1 MVVTNFQLQEH
12 FLMHAM
18 QGMLFAW
25 SASVWSAAACPQT
38 TYSRATTA
46 VAQSTGADSN
56 NEPGDTM
63 TPEGRMD

>member
-1 MVVTNFQLQEH
+1 
-12 FLMHAM
+12 MHAM

-38 TYSRATTA
+38 THSRATTA

-56 NEPGDTM
+56 NEPGDTIA
-63 TPEGRMD
+63 PEGRMD